1 MTSARAEAMN
11 IKSFELP
18 LMLSFVLGATACS
31 SSSDDGTSH
40 LGPSKG
46 PVANNATEAW
56 PDAPSNV
63 PAISADDI
71 LQACSL
77 AGACSDEVM
86 QLDLETRM
94 GLIDL
99 CVFDATFS
107 VERAIPMSG
116 FVTSNER
123 TEYWVK
129 CVLDNAQTCGL
140 VNTCR
145 TERDPSISCQE
156 DGCSGPSSA
165 AVTCNGDVATIVA
178 GGKTLTRDCSRS
190 FAQCDSKSATG
201 CTDRPFTQC
210 PANGS
215 SADRC
220 DGNIRLG
227 CDAYNQV
234 SFHDCTRLGGT
245 CGAEADGSQ
254 GCVYP
259 GEIAPECSGDP
270 VAKATCSGSTLTACV
285 NGRRLSVDSPLCT
298 GS

>member
-1 MTSARAEAMN
+1 MT
-11 IKSFELP
+11 IKSFGLP
-18 LMLSFVLGATACS
+18 LMLAFGLGASACS
-31 SSSDDGTSH
+31 SSSDDGTQH

-46 PVANNATEAW
+46 PVATNAAEAW
-56 PDAPSNV
+56 PDAPTAV
-63 PAISADDI
+63 PPISAENI
-71 LQACSL
+71 LEACSL

-86 QLDLETRM
+86 QLDLATRTS
-94 GLIDL
+94 LIDL

-129 CVLDNAQTCGL
+129 CVLDNAQACNL
-140 VNTCR
+140 VEACK
-145 TERDPSISCQE
+145 TERDPSIACQE
-156 DGCSGPSSA
+156 DGCDGPA
-165 AVTCNGDVATIVA
+165 GATVTCNGDVATIVA
-178 GGKTLTRDCSRS
+178 GGKTLTRDCSRA
-190 FAQCDSKSATG
+190 FAQCDPESTTG

-210 PANGS
+210 PADAS

-234 SFHDCTRLGGT
+234 SYHDCTRLGGT

-259 GEIAPECSGDP
+259 GQIAPECTGDDI
-270 VAKATCSGSTLTACV
+270 AKATCSGSTLSACV
-285 NGRRLSVDSPLCT
+285 NGRRLSVASPLCA